1 MYIEN
6 LCIEVT
12 RKCNMRCAHCLR
24 GAAQSID
31 IENDYIDELLR
42 HCDDG
47 IGCLTFTG
55 GEPTLN
61 LESIEHTLQIIR
73 WRNIPLGGF
82 YVVTNGKVY
91 RRRLTEI
98 LDGIYPYC
106 YEHELCGLA
115 VSNDEFHQLFQNKKF
130 YSTVDRYH
138 YRDKYL
144 DFEREYFRPREKW
157 VDFNQ
162 TRLID
167 EGRAKSL
174 HGYHKIKE
182 TKSSIEDAIHLS
194 YNIICGT
201 LYLNAKGYLIDGCD
215 WSYHSQESR
224 AISHI
229 KKWETFLH
237 TIPDLTDYE
246 QAVY

>member
-1 MYIEN
+1 
-6 LCIEVT
+6 
-12 RKCNMRCAHCLR
+12 MRCAHCLR

-115 VSNDEFHQLFQNKKF
+115 VSNDEFHQLFLF
-130 YSTVDRYH
+130 
-138 YRDKYL
+138 
-144 DFEREYFRPREKW
+144 
-157 VDFNQ
+157 
-162 TRLID
+162 
-167 EGRAKSL
+167 
-174 HGYHKIKE
+174 
-182 TKSSIEDAIHLS
+182 
-194 YNIICGT
+194 
-201 LYLNAKGYLIDGCD
+201 
-215 WSYHSQESR
+215 R
-224 AISHI
+224 AILPACRFI
-229 KKWETFLH
+229 KNQILCIHSKPGCNSNSLLVT
-237 TIPDLTDYE
+237 TR
-246 QAVY
+246 